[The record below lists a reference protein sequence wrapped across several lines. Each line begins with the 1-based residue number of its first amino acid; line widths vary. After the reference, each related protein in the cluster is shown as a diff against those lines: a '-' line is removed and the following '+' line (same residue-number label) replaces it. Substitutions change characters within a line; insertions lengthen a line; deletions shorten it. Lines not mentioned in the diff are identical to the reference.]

1 MVQLHNLTTSDYLP
15 KSNIFDDNYK
25 QILKNNLQFFSHS
38 FDFGINVISEISG
51 PLLIGQNDSLGLLL
65 LVDICIQFKKG
76 RNDLTDTFGSKF
88 DF

>member
-25 QILKNNLQFFSHS
+25 QILKNNLQFFSQS

-51 PLLIGQNDSLGLLL
+51 PLLIGMNDSLGLLL
-65 LVDICIQFKKG
+65 LVDICI
-76 RNDLTDTFGSKF
+76 
-88 DF
+88 